1 MNDDTTQAP
10 APGVETEAARTFLVV
25 VDKSSE
31 LRAALRFA
39 CRRVVNSGGTV
50 ALFHAVPLIE
60 FQHFANVG
68 ELMDHEAKTEAER
81 LLQQV
86 AADVHRQTGKFP
98 ELYLRQGDTLP
109 ELQKVINEHSGISM
123 LVLGAGAGGGAG
135 GGEGPGPIVS
145 AISGKLAGRLDIPV
159 TIVPGDLSDERIDTL
174 T

>member
-1 MNDDTTQAP
+1 MSDTPVIDDAVS
-10 APGVETEAARTFLVV
+10 AEAGRTFLVA
-25 VDKSSE
+25 VDKTDQ

-50 ALFHAVPLIE
+50 ALFHAVPHIE
-60 FQHFANVG
+60 FQHFATIG
-68 ELMDHEAKTEAER
+68 ELMNHEAKTEAER

-109 ELQKVINEHSGISM
+109 QLLKVIRENARISM
-123 LVLGAGAGGGAG
+123 LVLGAGTGQD
-135 GGEGPGPIVS
+135 GPGPIVS
-145 AISGKLAGRLDIPV
+145 AISGKLAGQIDIPV
-159 TIVPGDLSDERIDTL
+159 TIVPSDLSEERIDAL

>member
-1 MNDDTTQAP
+1 MNDDTTSTADLP
-10 APGVETEAARTFLVV
+10 DSDRVFLVA
-25 VDKSSE
+25 VDTSDQ

-50 ALFHAVPLIE
+50 ALFHAVPHIE
-60 FQHFANVG
+60 FQHFATIG

-98 ELYLRQGDTLP
+98 DLYLRQGDTLP
-109 ELQKVINEHSGISM
+109 ELQKVIKDNPAISM
-123 LVLGAGAGGGAG
+123 LVLGAGTGS
-135 GGEGPGPIVS
+135 EGPGAIVS
-145 AISGKLAGRLDIPV
+145 AISGKLAGKIDIPV
-159 TIVPGDLSDERIDTL
+159 TIVPGDLSEERLDAL